1 MLLRRI
7 MAFIAGA
14 VLIAFF
20 LPADAESAGGYD
32 PAHPEYLEGSN
43 LSCTSAILINADTG
57 EVLFEKSPDTLCYP
71 ASTTKILTAL
81 LGLTMGENDQI
92 CTVSDDALA
101 IPDDSSRIGLIAGEQ
116 LTLRDVIYAT
126 MIVSGNDGANVIA
139 EAVSGTIPA
148 FVDLMNRAASA
159 FGCTSTHFANAHGY
173 HDDNHYTTARDMA
186 IIARTAMQNEEFRL
200 VAGARSYTLP
210 RDNMS
215 SSRGLSST
223 NRLIVNSERNEGLFY
238 EYATG
243 VKTGQHS
250 AAGYCLVGSA
260 SREGVSLISVVFNA
274 STDGNRYRDTVKLLN
289 YGFSQYVSTSIEE
302 IYSMNPR
309 IIEITGFDLDDPQ
322 LGKLELNLVKQDT
335 KTPDLIVTTAEQ
347 MLSWVQNLNNLT
359 HTEYTHAFRA
369 PIEKGQVMGTLT
381 YYPTEGNPLVFDL
394 VASRSVAARERL
406 APTLDEIIEQA
417 MNDPNPFPRVTFEL
431 VFLYILL
438 PAAGILLLIRLFR
451 LLRGKV
457 RRKKKIKTINPQER
471 YYR

>member
-1 MLLRRI
+1 MR
-7 MAFIAGA
+7 
-14 VLIAFF
+14 
-20 LPADAESAGGYD
+20 
-32 PAHPEYLEGSN
+32 
-43 LSCTSAILINADTG
+43 
-57 EVLFEKSPDTLCYP
+57 
-71 ASTTKILTAL
+71 
-81 LGLTMGENDQI
+81 
-92 CTVSDDALA
+92 
-101 IPDDSSRIGLIAGEQ
+101 
-116 LTLRDVIYAT
+116 
-126 MIVSGNDGANVIA
+126 
-139 EAVSGTIPA
+139 
-148 FVDLMNRAASA
+148 
-159 FGCTSTHFANAHGY
+159 
-173 HDDNHYTTARDMA
+173 
-186 IIARTAMQNEEFRL
+186 
-200 VAGARSYTLP
+200 
-210 RDNMS
+210 
-215 SSRGLSST
+215 
-223 NRLIVNSERNEGLFY
+223 
-238 EYATG
+238 
-243 VKTGQHS
+243 
-250 AAGYCLVGSA
+250 
-260 SREGVSLISVVFNA
+260 
-274 STDGNRYRDTVKLLN
+274 
-289 YGFSQYVSTSIEE
+289 
-302 IYSMNPR
+302 PR

-381 YYPTEGNPLVFDL
+381 YYPTEGNSLVFDL